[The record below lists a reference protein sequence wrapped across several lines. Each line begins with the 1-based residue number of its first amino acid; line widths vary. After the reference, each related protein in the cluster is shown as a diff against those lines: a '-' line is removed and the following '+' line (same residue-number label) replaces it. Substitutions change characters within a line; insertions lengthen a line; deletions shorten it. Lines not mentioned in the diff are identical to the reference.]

1 MTEFAKD
8 PRIAELYNLWYDPKE
23 SGIRFY
29 QDGMP
34 ERVPQTDHPG
44 FRTMKD
50 MILQEAENLAF
61 ADLPIQMTQEK
72 HGAEKAKTG
81 DYNHGKNAA
90 NHNANHN
97 RYQTASTVAR
107 LFASLAQLLYEDSD
121 RHPITRID
129 RKQRRQIDEKKLVQ
143 GMKLEE
149 TRSECTLEAGLFN
162 QIVTAAPRAC
172 R

>member
-1 MTEFAKD
+1 MYD
-8 PRIAELYNLWYDPKE
+8 LWYDQKE

-29 QDGMP
+29 EDEMP
-34 ERVPQTDHPG
+34 ERIPLVDNPE
-44 FRTMKD
+44 FRTVKN
-50 MILQEAENLAF
+50 MILQEAETLAF

-97 RYQTASTVAR
+97 RYQIASTVAR
-107 LFASLAQLLYEDSD
+107 LFASLAQLLYESPD
-121 RHPITRID
+121 RHKISKID
-129 RKQRRQIDEKKLVQ
+129 RKLLRQIDEKRLAQ

-149 TRSECTLEAGLFN
+149 TRSECTLEAGLFS

>member
-1 MTEFAKD
+1 
-8 PRIAELYNLWYDPKE
+8 
-23 SGIRFY
+23 
-29 QDGMP
+29 
-34 ERVPQTDHPG
+34 
-44 FRTMKD
+44 MKD

-107 LFASLAQLLYEDSD
+107 LFASLVQLLYESPD
-121 RHPITRID
+121 RHKISKID
-129 RKQRRQIDEKKLVQ
+129 RKLLRQIDEKRLAQ

-149 TRSECTLEAGLFN
+149 TRSECTLEAGLFS